1 MWETVDI
8 LALLDI
14 QDVHEIDGREDVD
27 CEDVDNLVENKF
39 DFLQRLFFGVEEVH
53 GEKGVERLFKTEAG

>member
-39 DFLQRLFFGVEEVH
+39 DFL
-53 GEKGVERLFKTEAG
+53 